1 MIAGPM
7 RRALLVLLL
16 VLVLA
21 CASPSPAR
29 PAPDLLPRPAPEAL
43 FRDARAARD
52 AGDLPLARARLEQAV
67 LGAPDWDLPRLDLAE
82 LLLADGNDLS
92 QVAELLGRAVRPE
105 NPRGHVLR
113 GQLAELEGDD
123 LGAAA
128 AYAQALLLRPDP
140 DVRLRRALVL
150 DRLGRGDDAVSELE
164 RVREERPRDPAA
176 RTRLADLYERAGRL
190 DHAARE
196 LEALAF
202 GSGRPEPWRALAEF
216 HRRHGDEGAARWAE
230 ANVRALEAGD
240 DRALRPLLP
249 SRN

>member
-1 MIAGPM
+1 M
-7 RRALLVLLL
+7 RRAVLVLLL

-29 PAPDLLPRPAPEAL
+29 PPPPVPRTAAPESL
-43 FRDARAARD
+43 LRDARSARD
-52 AGDLPLARARLEQAV
+52 AGDLPLARARLEEAV

-82 LLLADGNDLS
+82 LLLAEGSDLP
-92 QVAELLGRAVRPE
+92 QVAELLSGPVRPE
-105 NPRGHVLR
+105 NPRLHVLR
-113 GQLAELEGDD
+113 GQLAELEEDD

-128 AYAQALLLRPDP
+128 SYAQALLLRPDP

-150 DRLGRGDDAVSELE
+150 DRLGRGDDAISELE
-164 RVREERPRDPAA
+164 RVREARPRDPAA
-176 RTRLADLYERAGRL
+176 RARLADLYERAGRL
-190 DHAARE
+190 EHASRE

-202 GSGRPEPWRALAEF
+202 GSGRPAPWRALAEF
-216 HRRHGDEGAARWAE
+216 HRRHGDENAARWAE
-230 ANVRALEAGD
+230 ANARALDARE

>member
-1 MIAGPM
+1 M

-16 VLVLA
+16 VIVLA

-29 PAPDLLPRPAPEAL
+29 TPPPVPRQPPPESLLG
-43 FRDARAARD
+43 DARVARES
-52 AGDLPLARARLEQAV
+52 GDLPLARATLERAI
-67 LGAPDWDLPRLDLAE
+67 LAAPDWDLPRLDLAE
-82 LLLADGNDLS
+82 LLLLEGQDLP
-92 QVAELLGRAVRPE
+92 QVRSLLGGPLRPE

-140 DVRLRRALVL
+140 DVRIRRALVL
-150 DRLGRGDDAVSELE
+150 ERLDRGDDAISELE
-164 RVREERPRDPAA
+164 QLRDERPDDAAA
-176 RTRLADLYERAGRL
+176 RARLATLYERAGRL
-190 DHAARE
+190 AHAERE

-202 GSGRPEPWRALAEF
+202 GSGRPGPWRALAEF
-216 HRRHGDEGAARWAE
+216 HARNADDAKARWAE
-230 ANVRALEAGD
+230 ANARALDGREE
-240 DRALRPLLP
+240 RALRPLLP